1 MEIILE
7 MFTMSEDNVYL
18 LITMMLDT
26 VLKYFLIKNAK
37 VLTKFTYT
45 KETCIMTVNGKHYL
59 VIILTSLMNKHQA

>member
-1 MEIILE
+1 

-26 VLKYFLIKNAK
+26 VMKYFLMMNAQ

>member
-45 KETCIMTVNGKHYL
+45 KETIIMTVNGKH
-59 VIILTSLMNKHQA
+59 

>member
-18 LITMMLDT
+18 LITMMLED
-26 VLKYFLIKNAK
+26 VKKYFLMMNAK

-45 KETCIMTVNGKHYL
+45 KETIIMTVNGKH
-59 VIILTSLMNKHQA
+59 